1 MAGMR
6 TKTCS
11 GTPRQRRYGSMR
23 FAHLTAR
30 ERPLAVVEGDRVAA
44 LAMEGIATVDDLL
57 AAGPDAWDAAR
68 DAAPAALEDGGEP
81 LQPGMLDAPL
91 KAPSKIA
98 CVGLNYHDHCR
109 ETGMAAPE
117 RPLIFAK
124 FPSSLVGPDAAI
136 ESPDGLTEQVDWE
149 VELAVVI
156 GRRIRHAS
164 ERAALDAIFGYTA
177 ANDVS
182 ARDLQFADQQWVRAK
197 SIDTFCPVGPVIV
210 TPDEFGDPQQ
220 KRLVARVNGETMQ
233 DSTTAE
239 MIFGVAEIVSFLS
252 QACTLEPGDLI
263 LTGTPWGVGGFRDP
277 PVFLKPGDTIEI
289 EVEGVGVLAN
299 DVRRNST

>member
-1 MAGMR
+1 MR
-6 TKTCS
+6 L
-11 GTPRQRRYGSMR
+11 
-23 FAHLTAR
+23 AHLTAA
-30 ERPLAVVEGDRVAA
+30 ERPLAVAEGNRVAA
-44 LAMEGIATVDDLL
+44 LAMDGTATGDELI
-57 AAGPDAWDAAR
+57 AAGPPAWEAAR
-68 DAAPAALEDGGEP
+68 KAAAAALDDGGEP

-124 FPSSLVGPDAAI
+124 FPSSLAGPDAAI
-136 ESPDGLTEQVDWE
+136 EWPEGLTEQVDWE

-156 GRRIRHAS
+156 GQRIRHAGAG
-164 ERAALDAIFGYTA
+164 EALNAVFGYTA

-197 SIDTFCPVGPVIV
+197 SIDSFCPLGPVIV
-210 TPDEFGDPQQ
+210 TPDEFGDPQD
-220 KRLVARVNGETMQ
+220 KRLIARVNGETMQ

-252 QACTLEPGDLI
+252 RACTLEPGDLI

-277 PVFLKPGDTIEI
+277 PVFLSPGDTVEV

-299 DVRRNST
+299 DVRRRTT

>member
-1 MAGMR
+1 
-6 TKTCS
+6 
-11 GTPRQRRYGSMR
+11 MR

-30 ERPLAVVEGDRVAA
+30 ERPLAVVEEDRVAA
-44 LAMEGIATVDDLL
+44 LTIDGIATVDDLI

-81 LQPGMLDAPL
+81 LAAGMLDAPL
-91 KAPSKIA
+91 RAPSKIA

-124 FPSSLVGPDAAI
+124 FPSSLVGPGAAI
-136 ESPDGLTEQVDWE
+136 EWPDGLTDQVDWE

-156 GRRIRHAS
+156 GRRIRQAS
-164 ERAALDAIFGYTA
+164 DREALDAIFGYTA

-210 TPDEFGDPQQ
+210 TPDEFGDPQH
-220 KRLVARVNGETMQ
+220 KRLAARVNGETMQ

-277 PVFLKPGDTIEI
+277 PIFLQPGDTIEI
-289 EVEGVGVLAN
+289 EVEGVGVLTN

>member
-1 MAGMR
+1 
-6 TKTCS
+6 
-11 GTPRQRRYGSMR
+11 MR
-23 FAHLTAR
+23 FAHLKDA
-30 ERPLAVVEGDRVAA
+30 ERPLAVVEENRVAPLA
-44 LAMEGIATVDDLL
+44 LDGVATIDELI
-57 AAGPDAWDAAR
+57 AAGPEVWETAR
-68 DAAPAALEDGGEP
+68 RAGPRAIQNGEP
-81 LQPGMLDAPL
+81 VTPGRLDAPL
-91 KAPSKIA
+91 QAPSKIA

-109 ETGMAAPE
+109 ETGMVAPE

-124 FPSSLVGPDAAI
+124 FPSSLTGPGAQI
-136 ESPDGLTEQVDWE
+136 EWPQGLTEKVDWE

-156 GRRIRHAS
+156 GRRTRHAGPG
-164 ERAALDAIFGYTA
+164 EALDAVFGYTA

-197 SIDTFCPVGPVIV
+197 SIDSFCPLGPVIV
-210 TPDEFGDPQQ
+210 TPEEFGDPQD

-239 MIFGVAEIVSFLS
+239 MIFGVAEVVSFLS
-252 QACTLEPGDLI
+252 HACTLEPGDLI

-277 PVFLKPGDTIEI
+277 PVFLKPGDTVEV

-299 DVRRNST
+299 NVGRSTR

>member
-1 MAGMR
+1 
-6 TKTCS
+6 
-11 GTPRQRRYGSMR
+11 MR
-23 FAHLTAR
+23 FAHVTGA
-30 ERPLAVVEGDRVAA
+30 ERPLAVVEGARVAT
-44 LAMEGIATVDDLL
+44 LAVDGAATVDELI
-57 AAGPDAWDAAR
+57 AAGPAAWEAAR
-68 DAAPAALEDGGEP
+68 VVARAALEDGEA
-81 LQPGMLDAPL
+81 LEPGMLDAPL
-91 KAPSKIA
+91 KSPSKIA
-98 CVGLNYHDHCR
+98 CVGLNYHDHAR

-124 FPSSLVGPDAAI
+124 FPSSLVGPGAAI
-136 ESPDGLTEQVDWE
+136 EWPDGLTEQVDWE

-164 ERAALDAIFGYTA
+164 EREALEAIFGYTA

-197 SIDTFCPVGPVIV
+197 SIDSFCPLGPVIV
-210 TPDEFGDPQQ
+210 TPDEFGDPQE
-220 KRLVARVNGETMQ
+220 KRLVTRVNGETMQ

-239 MIFGVAEIVSFLS
+239 MIFSVAEIVSFLS
-252 QACTLEPGDLI
+252 RACTLEPGDLI

-277 PVFLKPGDTIEI
+277 PVFLKPGDTVEV

-299 DVRRNST
+299 NVGRNTT

>member
-1 MAGMR
+1 
-6 TKTCS
+6 
-11 GTPRQRRYGSMR
+11 MR
-23 FAHLTAR
+23 FAHLSAAG
-30 ERPLAVVEGDRVAA
+30 RPLAVVEGSTVAP
-44 LAMEGIATVDDLL
+44 LPMDGIATVDDLI
-57 AAGPDAWDAAR
+57 AAGSDTWEAAR
-68 DAAPAALEDGGEP
+68 DAAVTALERGAEP
-81 LQPGMLDAPL
+81 LKPGMLGAPL

-149 VELAVVI
+149 AELAVVI
-156 GRRIRHAS
+156 GRRIRHAR
-164 ERAALDAIFGYTA
+164 EDEALDAIFGYTA

-210 TPDEFGDPQQ
+210 TPDEFGDPQD
-220 KRLVARVNGETMQ
+220 KRVASRVNGHTMQ

-239 MIFGVAEIVSFLS
+239 MIFPVAEIVSFLS
-252 QACTLEPGDLI
+252 HACTLEPGDLI

-277 PVFLKPGDTIEI
+277 PVYLKPGDTVEI

-299 DVRRNST
+299 QVGRSTT

>member
-1 MAGMR
+1 
-6 TKTCS
+6 
-11 GTPRQRRYGSMR
+11 MR
-23 FAHLTAR
+23 FAHVTGA
-30 ERPLAVVEGDRVAA
+30 ERPLAVVEGARVAT
-44 LAMEGIATVDDLL
+44 LAVDGAATVDELI
-57 AAGPDAWDAAR
+57 AAGPAAWEAAR
-68 DAAPAALEDGGEP
+68 VVARAALEDGEA
-81 LQPGMLDAPL
+81 LEPGMLDAPL
-91 KAPSKIA
+91 KSPSKIA
-98 CVGLNYHDHCR
+98 CVGLNYHDHAR

-124 FPSSLVGPDAAI
+124 FPSSLVGPGAAI
-136 ESPDGLTEQVDWE
+136 EWPDGLTEQVDWE

-164 ERAALDAIFGYTA
+164 EREALEAIFGYTV

-197 SIDTFCPVGPVIV
+197 SIDSFCPLGPVIV
-210 TPDEFGDPQQ
+210 TPDEFGDPQD
-220 KRLVARVNGETMQ
+220 KRLVTRVNGETMQ

-252 QACTLEPGDLI
+252 RACTLEPGDLI

-277 PVFLKPGDTIEI
+277 PVFLKPGDTVEV

-299 DVRRNST
+299 NVGRNTT

>member
-1 MAGMR
+1 MAR
-6 TKTCS
+6 VVKTTC
-11 GTPRQRRYGSMR
+11 PRSPEKAAFRVMR
-23 FAHLTAR
+23 FANANAA
-30 ERPLAVVEGDRVAA
+30 EAPLAVVEGDRVAA
-44 LAMEGIATVDDLL
+44 LAMDGIATVDELI
-57 AAGPDAWDAAR
+57 AAGPEAWDAAR
-68 DAAPAALEDGGEP
+68 EAAAAALDSGES
-81 LQPGMLDAPL
+81 LRPGTLGAPL

-109 ETGMAAPE
+109 ETGMAPPE

-149 VELAVVI
+149 AELAVVI
-156 GRRIRHAS
+156 GRRIRHAT
-164 ERAALDAIFGYTA
+164 EREALDAIFGYTA

-182 ARDLQFADQQWVRAK
+182 ARDLQFADQQWVRGK
-197 SIDTFCPVGPVIV
+197 SIDTFCPVGPVVV
-210 TPDEFGDPQQ
+210 TPDEFGDPQR
-220 KRLVARVNGETMQ
+220 KRLAARVNGETMQ

-252 QACTLEPGDLI
+252 RACTLEPGDLI
-263 LTGTPWGVGGFRDP
+263 LTGTPWGVGAFRDP
-277 PVFLKPGDTIEI
+277 PVFLKPGDTVEI

-299 DVRRNST
+299 HVRRSTT

>member
-1 MAGMR
+1 MA
-6 TKTCS
+6 
-11 GTPRQRRYGSMR
+11 PMR
-23 FAHLTAR
+23 FAHLTGR
-30 ERPLAVVEGDRVAA
+30 ERPLAVVEGDRIAA
-44 LAMEGIATVDDLL
+44 LAIDGIATVDELI
-57 AAGPDAWDAAR
+57 AAGPETWDAAR
-68 DAAPAALEDGGEP
+68 KAAAAALDSGES
-81 LQPGMLDAPL
+81 LAPGMLDAPV

-124 FPSSLVGPDAAI
+124 FPSSLVGPDAPI
-136 ESPDGLTEQVDWE
+136 EWPEGLTEQVDWE

-156 GRRIRHAS
+156 GRRIRHADAG
-164 ERAALDAIFGYTA
+164 EALDAIFGYTA

-197 SIDTFCPVGPVIV
+197 SIDSFCPVGPVIV
-210 TPDEFGDPQQ
+210 TRDEFGDPQD
-220 KRLVARVNGETMQ
+220 KGLIARVNGETMQ

-252 QACTLEPGDLI
+252 RACTLEPGDLI
-263 LTGTPWGVGGFRDP
+263 LTGTPWGVGGFRTP
-277 PVFLKPGDTIEI
+277 PIFLKPGDTVEI

-299 DVRRNST
+299 HVRRSTK

>member
-1 MAGMR
+1 MR
-6 TKTCS
+6 L
-11 GTPRQRRYGSMR
+11 
-23 FAHLTAR
+23 AHLTAAD
-30 ERPLAVVEGDRVAA
+30 RPLAVVEGDLVAP
-44 LAMEGIATVDDLL
+44 LAVDGLVTVDDLI

-68 DAAPAALEDGGEP
+68 DAAAAALDSRGEP
-81 LQPGMLDAPL
+81 LQPELLDAPL

-109 ETGMAAPE
+109 ETGMTAPE

-124 FPSSLVGPDAAI
+124 FASSLSGPKAPI
-136 ESPDGLTEQVDWE
+136 EWPDGLTEQVDWE

-156 GRRIRHAS
+156 GRRVRHADAR
-164 ERAALDAIFGYTA
+164 EALDAIFGYTA

-197 SIDTFCPVGPVIV
+197 SIDSFCPLGPVIV
-210 TPDEFGDPQQ
+210 TPDEFGDPQD
-220 KRLVARVNGETMQ
+220 KRLMARVNGETMQ

-252 QACTLEPGDLI
+252 RACTLEPGDVI
-263 LTGTPWGVGGFRDP
+263 LTGTPWGVGGFRTP
-277 PVFLKPGDTIEI
+277 PIFLKPGDTVEI
-289 EVEGVGVLAN
+289 EVEGVGMLAN
-299 DVRRNST
+299 QVRGSTT

>member
-1 MAGMR
+1 
-6 TKTCS
+6 
-11 GTPRQRRYGSMR
+11 MR
-23 FAHLTAR
+23 FAHLKDV
-30 ERPLAVVEGDRVAA
+30 ERPLAVVEADRVAA
-44 LAMEGIATVDDLL
+44 MPMDGVATIDDLV
-57 AAGPDAWDAAR
+57 AAGPEAWAAAR
-68 DAAPAALEDGGEP
+68 EAAGVALEGGEP
-81 LQPGMLDAPL
+81 LQTGTLDAPL
-91 KAPSKIA
+91 RVPSKIA

-109 ETGMAAPE
+109 ETGMVAPE

-136 ESPDGLTEQVDWE
+136 EWPDRLTEQVDWE
-149 VELAVVI
+149 VELAVVV

-164 ERAALDAIFGYTA
+164 EPEALDAVFGYTA

-197 SIDTFCPVGPVIV
+197 SIDTFCPLGPVIV
-210 TPDEFGDPQQ
+210 TPEEFGDPQD
-220 KRLVARVNGETMQ
+220 KGLIARVNGETMQ

-239 MIFGVAEIVSFLS
+239 MIFGVAEILSFLS
-252 QACTLEPGDLI
+252 RACTLEPGDLI

-277 PVFLKPGDTIEI
+277 PVFLEPGDRVEV

-299 DVRRNST
+299 DIGRSTT

>member
-1 MAGMR
+1 MR
-6 TKTCS
+6 L
-11 GTPRQRRYGSMR
+11 
-23 FAHLTAR
+23 AHLKAAA
-30 ERPLAVVEGDRVAA
+30 RPLAVVEGDRVAP
-44 LAMEGIATVDDLL
+44 LELDGIATIDDLV
-57 AAGPDAWDAAR
+57 AGGPDAWEAAR
-68 DAAPAALEDGGEP
+68 AAAAGGPGEP
-81 LQPGMLDAPL
+81 LAPGMLDAPL
-91 KAPSKIA
+91 RAPSKVA
-98 CVGLNYHDHCR
+98 CVGLNYRDHCR

-124 FPSSLVGPDAAI
+124 FPSSIIGADEPVEWPG
-136 ESPDGLTEQVDWE
+136 ELTQQVDWE

-156 GRRIRHAS
+156 GRRTRRAS
-164 ERAALDAIFGYTA
+164 ESEALDAVFGYTA

-197 SIDTFCPVGPVIV
+197 SIDGFCPLGPVIV

-220 KRLVARVNGETMQ
+220 KRLAARVNGETMQ

-277 PVFLKPGDTIEI
+277 PVFLQPGDTVEV
-289 EVEGVGVLAN
+289 EVEGIGVLAN
-299 DVRRNST
+299 EIRRSST

>member
-1 MAGMR
+1 
-6 TKTCS
+6 
-11 GTPRQRRYGSMR
+11 MR
-23 FAHLTAR
+23 FAHLNGAD
-30 ERPLAVVEGDRVAA
+30 RPLAVVEADRVAA
-44 LAMEGIATVDDLL
+44 LPMDGFATIDELIS
-57 AAGPDAWDAAR
+57 AGPDAWAAAR
-68 DAAPAALEDGGEP
+68 EDAAPALEGGAR
-81 LQPGMLDAPL
+81 LRSGMLDAPL
-91 KAPSKIA
+91 RAPSKIA

-109 ETGMAAPE
+109 ETGMVAPE

-136 ESPDGLTEQVDWE
+136 EWPDGLTEKVDWE

-164 ERAALDAIFGYTA
+164 EDEALDAIFGYTA

-197 SIDTFCPVGPVIV
+197 SIDSFCPLGPVIV
-210 TPDEFGDPQQ
+210 TPDEFGDPQS
-220 KRLVARVNGETMQ
+220 KGLVARVNGQTMQ

-239 MIFGVAEIVSFLS
+239 MIFGVAKIVTFLS
-252 QACTLEPGDLI
+252 RACTLEPGDLI
-263 LTGTPWGVGGFRDP
+263 LTGTPWGVGGFRNP
-277 PVFLKPGDTIEI
+277 PVFLEPGDTVEV

-299 DVRRNST
+299 DVGRSTT

>member
-1 MAGMR
+1 
-6 TKTCS
+6 
-11 GTPRQRRYGSMR
+11 MR
-23 FAHLTAR
+23 FAHLKGAR
-30 ERPLAVVEGDRVAA
+30 RPLAVGDDRRVIPLTRA
-44 LAMEGIATVDDLL
+44 GIATGDALI
-57 AAGPDAWDAAR
+57 AAGPAPRRAADSAAEDAG
-68 DAAPAALEDGGEP
+68 GGEP
-81 LQPGMLDAPL
+81 LRPGMLAAPL
-91 KAPSKIA
+91 AAPSKIA

-124 FPSSLVGPDAAI
+124 FPSSLADPDEEI
-136 ESPDGLTEQVDWE
+136 EWPDGLTEQVDWE
-149 VELAVVI
+149 VELAAVI
-156 GRRIRHAS
+156 GRRIRRAGPS
-164 ERAALDAIFGYTA
+164 EALDAVFGYTA

-197 SIDTFCPVGPVIV
+197 SIDGFCPLGPAIV
-210 TPDEFGDPQQ
+210 TADEFGDPQD
-220 KRLVARVNGETMQ
+220 KRLLARVNGETMQ

-252 QACTLEPGDLI
+252 HSCTLEPGDLI

-277 PVFLKPGDTIEI
+277 PVFLTPGDTVEV

-299 DVRRNST
+299 HIGRNTT

>member
-1 MAGMR
+1 
-6 TKTCS
+6 
-11 GTPRQRRYGSMR
+11 
-23 FAHLTAR
+23 
-30 ERPLAVVEGDRVAA
+30 VVDGDRIAP
-44 LAMEGIATVDDLL
+44 LRRDRIATVDDLI
-57 AAGPDAWDAAR
+57 AAGPEAWAAAR
-68 DAAPAALEDGGEP
+68 ATPLPSSEP
-81 LQPGMLDAPL
+81 LQPGVLDAPL
-91 KAPSKIA
+91 TAPSKVA

-136 ESPDGLTEQVDWE
+136 EWPDGLTEQVDWE
-149 VELAVVI
+149 VELAVVM
-156 GRRIRHAS
+156 GRRIRHATRS
-164 ERAALDAIFGYTA
+164 EALDAIFGYTA

-197 SIDTFCPVGPVIV
+197 SIDSFCPLGPVIV
-210 TPDEFGDPQQ
+210 TPDEFGDPQA
-220 KRLVARVNGETMQ
+220 KRLAARVNGETMQ

-252 QACTLEPGDLI
+252 RACTLEPGDLI
-263 LTGTPWGVGGFRDP
+263 LTGTPWGVGGFRNP
-277 PVFLKPGDTIEI
+277 PVFLRPGDTVEI

-299 DVRRNST
+299 EVGRSTT

>member
-1 MAGMR
+1 
-6 TKTCS
+6 
-11 GTPRQRRYGSMR
+11 MR
-23 FAHLTAR
+23 FAHLKDA
-30 ERPLAVVEGDRVAA
+30 ERPLAVVEGDRVAP
-44 LAMEGIATVDDLL
+44 LAMEGVATIDDLI
-57 AAGPDAWDAAR
+57 AAGPGAWQDAA
-68 DAAPAALEDGGEP
+68 AQAIEPGEP
-81 LQPGMLDAPL
+81 LRPGMLDAPL

-109 ETGMAAPE
+109 ETGMVAPE

-124 FPSSLVGPDAAI
+124 FPSSLVGPDAVI
-136 ESPDGLTEQVDWE
+136 EWPDGLTERVDWE

-164 ERAALDAIFGYTA
+164 EPDALDAVFGYTA

-197 SIDTFCPVGPVIV
+197 SIDTFCPLGPVIV
-210 TPDEFGDPQQ
+210 TPDEFGDPRG

-233 DSTTAE
+233 DSATAE

-252 QACTLEPGDLI
+252 RACTLEPGDLI

-277 PVFLKPGDTIEI
+277 PVFLEPGDTVEV
-289 EVEGVGVLAN
+289 EVEGVGVLSN
-299 DVRRNST
+299 NVGRSTT

>member
-1 MAGMR
+1 
-6 TKTCS
+6 
-11 GTPRQRRYGSMR
+11 MR
-23 FAHLTAR
+23 FAHVKAAN
-30 ERPLAVVEGDRVAA
+30 RPLGVVEGNRVAA
-44 LAMEGIATVDDLL
+44 LALDGVATVDELI
-57 AAGPDAWDAAR
+57 AAGPETWDAAR
-68 DAAPAALEDGGEP
+68 EAGAGALTIGEP
-81 LQPGMLDAPL
+81 LRPGMLDGPL
-91 KAPSKIA
+91 KTPSKIV

-109 ETGMAAPE
+109 ETGIAAPE

-136 ESPDGLTEQVDWE
+136 EWPDELTEQVDWE
-149 VELAVVI
+149 AELAVVI
-156 GRRIRHAS
+156 GRRIKRAS
-164 ERAALDAIFGYTA
+164 EREALDAIFGYTA

-197 SIDTFCPVGPVIV
+197 SLDTFCPLGPVIV
-210 TPDEFGDPQQ
+210 TPDEFGDPQD
-220 KRLVARVNGETMQ
+220 KRLLARVNGETMQ

-277 PVFLKPGDTIEI
+277 PVFLKPGDSVEI

-299 DVRRNST
+299 NVGRSTT

>member
-1 MAGMR
+1 
-6 TKTCS
+6 
-11 GTPRQRRYGSMR
+11 MR
-23 FAHLTAR
+23 FAHVKAAN
-30 ERPLAVVEGDRVAA
+30 RPLSVVEGNRVAA
-44 LAMEGIATVDDLL
+44 LALDGVATVDELI
-57 AAGPDAWDAAR
+57 AAGPETWDAAR
-68 DAAPAALEDGGEP
+68 EAGAGALTIGEP
-81 LQPGMLDAPL
+81 LRPGMLDGPL
-91 KAPSKIA
+91 KTPSKIV

-109 ETGMAAPE
+109 ETGIAAPE

-136 ESPDGLTEQVDWE
+136 EWPDELTEQVDWE
-149 VELAVVI
+149 AELAVVI
-156 GRRIRHAS
+156 GRRIKRAS
-164 ERAALDAIFGYTA
+164 EREALDAIFGYTA

-197 SIDTFCPVGPVIV
+197 SLDTFCPLGPVIV
-210 TPDEFGDPQQ
+210 TPDEFGDPQDT
-220 KRLVARVNGETMQ
+220 RLLARVNGETMQ

-277 PVFLKPGDTIEI
+277 PVFLKPGDSVEI

-299 DVRRNST
+299 NVGRSTT